1 MIGRRLG
8 SGLETALERPPQR
21 GATGWQGQGP
31 NPNAPDWRT
40 FKPKPPSDMA
50 APRLQPPS
58 SFDRFR
64 AVPIVGGRV
73 DNTAALMRE
82 LDQMRRLVEDD
93 SWMDN
98 MSREELIAIRDR
110 ARLVAGNLSNIQKK
124 LKPFKK
130 S

>member
-1 MIGRRLG
+1 M
-8 SGLETALERPPQR
+8 ERPPRR
-21 GATGWQGQGP
+21 GATGWQGEGHK
-31 NPNAPDWRT
+31 PNAPDWRT
-40 FKPKPPSDMA
+40 AKPQPPSDTA
-50 APRLQPPS
+50 APRLKPPG

-64 AVPIVGGRV
+64 VPIVGGRV

>member
-1 MIGRRLG
+1 M
-8 SGLETALERPPQR
+8 ERPPHR
-21 GATGWQGQGP
+21 GATGWQGQSP

-40 FKPKPPSDMA
+40 VKPKTPPDPVT
-50 APRLQPPS
+50 PRLRPPS

-64 AVPIVGGRV
+64 VPIVGGRV